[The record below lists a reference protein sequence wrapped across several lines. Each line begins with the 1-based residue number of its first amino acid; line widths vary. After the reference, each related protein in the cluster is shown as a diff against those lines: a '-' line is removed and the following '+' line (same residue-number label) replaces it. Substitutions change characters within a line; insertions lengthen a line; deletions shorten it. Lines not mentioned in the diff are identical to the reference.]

1 MNFKLAVESF
11 YDNNEGQNDEDDD
24 LDQSSDLA
32 REDLSDPIPTIK
44 PSMPT
49 SQNPSLNPQ
58 QKHSTRNTNNKIFT
72 LNSMS
77 NDNNEEE
84 GQAFYAGGS
93 DQSGQQILGPPR
105 QSHESIIKN
114 LFSKAK
120 EYA

>member
-1 MNFKLAVESF
+1 MKLAIESF
-11 YDNNEGQNDEDDD
+11 YENNEGENEEDED
-24 LDQSSDLA
+24 LNQSSDLSK
-32 REDLSDPIPTIK
+32 EDLSDPIPTIK
-44 PSMPT
+44 TNNPPS
-49 SQNPSLNPQ
+49 QPQ
-58 QKHSTRNTNNKIFT
+58 QRQSTRNTASNKIFT

-105 QSHESIIKN
+105 QTHESIIKN

-120 EYA
+120 EYE